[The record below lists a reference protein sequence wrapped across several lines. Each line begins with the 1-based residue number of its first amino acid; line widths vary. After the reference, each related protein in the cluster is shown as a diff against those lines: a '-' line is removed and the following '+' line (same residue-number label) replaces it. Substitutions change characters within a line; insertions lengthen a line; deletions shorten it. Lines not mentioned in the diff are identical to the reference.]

1 MKLYKVTYI
10 TSCNRQTASDQKVY
24 IDACVSFLK
33 RLQSQILF
41 VRFSCTTPQYEG
53 KLHTLHLLREKT
65 SKEKGN
71 QGVDYIPKR
80 NVLLNKN

>member
-10 TSCNRQTASDQKVY
+10 TSCNRQTHSDQKVY
-24 IDACVSFLK
+24 IDACVSFSK
-33 RLQSQILF
+33 RLQSQILY
-41 VRFSCTTPQYEG
+41 VRFSCKSPQYEG
-53 KLHTLHLLREKT
+53 KLHTLHLFGKKT
-65 SKEKGN
+65 SKENGN